1 MEISLTAMDNLRRF
15 HVAAGTFY
23 VGRSEPT
30 LLQAFL
36 GTCVGV
42 ALHDAQAGI
51 GGIIHLLLPEPV
63 VASSSYQQE
72 KYASYGMPLFIQA
85 AMDAGASKKN
95 LKACIAGGALV
106 GPVDHRDL
114 ALDIGGR
121 TAEVARNILHQAGI
135 AVAKQETGG
144 FFSCCL
150 TLDMMAWN
158 ARIEPAGMAKLEGG
172 NDIHMPS
179 SREIRQAMA
188 RLQPI
193 PQVALKI
200 LRIIDSDDDDIL
212 KLADELRKDQ
222 VLSARTLQLCN
233 STMFARRLR
242 VESLDHA
249 LVYLGRDLLVKM
261 VVSASVNEFFDQ
273 QSHGYSLCKGGLY
286 HHAVGTAIM
295 AEKLAQLTGIAPPT
309 TAYTAG
315 LLHDIGKVVL
325 DQYVA
330 AAYPMFYRE
339 MQEDITFGEA
349 EKRILGTDHTR
360 VGLMLAEKWGFPK
373 TLANAIRYH
382 HCPEKDPEH
391 TELTHI
397 VHLAD
402 LLMSSFHAGLE
413 MERLKIT
420 DLPKRLER
428 VGLTTDRFAELVDMI
443 PQSVFESAHD
453 LNLEEKPAP

>member
-1 MEISLTAMDNLRRF
+1 MDNLRRF

-23 VGRSEPT
+23 VGRSEPIM
-30 LLQAFL
+30 LQAFL

-42 ALHDAQAGI
+42 ALYDAKAGI
-51 GGIIHLLLPEPV
+51 GGIIHLLLPEPI
-63 VASSSYQQE
+63 VASSDYQRE
-72 KYASYGMPLFIQA
+72 KYASHGMPLFIQA
-85 AMDAGASKKN
+85 VIDAGASKDN

-106 GPVDHRDL
+106 GPVDRRDL
-114 ALDIGGR
+114 SLDIGGR
-121 TAEVARNILHQAGI
+121 TAEVARAILDQADI
-135 AVAKQETGG
+135 DVEKQETGG

-150 TLDMMAWN
+150 NLDMDAW
-158 ARIEPAGMAKLEGG
+158 APRIEPAGVAKLEDGG
-172 NDIHMPS
+172 DVHMPTG
-179 SREIRQAMA
+179 REIRQSMA
-188 RLQPI
+188 QLQPI

-200 LRIIDSDDDDIL
+200 LRIIDSDDYDIL
-212 KLADELRKDQ
+212 KLADELRRDQ
-222 VLSARTLQLCN
+222 VLGARTLQLCN
-233 STMFARRLR
+233 SAMFARRLR

-249 LVYLGRDLLVKM
+249 LVYLGRNLLIKM
-261 VVSASVNEFFDQ
+261 VVSASVNEFFNQ

-295 AEKLAQLTGIAPPT
+295 AEKLAHLTGVAPPT

-330 AAYPMFYRE
+330 AGYPMFYRE
-339 MQEDITFGEA
+339 MQDDITFGEA

-373 TLANAIRYH
+373 ALAHAIRYH
-382 HCPEKDPEH
+382 HYPEKDPDH

-413 MERLKIT
+413 LERVKMT
-420 DLPKRLER
+420 HLPKRLER
-428 VGLTTDRFAELVDMI
+428 VGLATDRFAELVEMI
-443 PQSVFESAHD
+443 PQTVFESSSD
-453 LNLEEKPAP
+453 VNMEEKPVP

>member
-1 MEISLTAMDNLRRF
+1 MDNLRRF

-30 LLQAFL
+30 LLQALL

-42 ALHDAQAGI
+42 ALYDARAGI

-63 VASSSYQQE
+63 VASSGYQQE
-72 KYASYGMPLFIQA
+72 KYASHGMPLFIQA
-85 AMDAGASKKN
+85 AMDAGASKEN

-121 TAEVARNILHQAGI
+121 TAEVARNILDQAGI
-135 AVAKQETGG
+135 AVEKQETGG

-150 TLDMMAWN
+150 SLDMKAWT
-158 ARIEPAGMAKLEGG
+158 ARIEPADVAKIEDGG
-172 NDIHMPS
+172 NVHMPS
-179 SREIRQAMA
+179 SREIRQVIE

-200 LRIIDSDDDDIL
+200 LRIIDNEDYDIL

-233 STMFARRLR
+233 SAMFARRLR

-261 VVSASVNEFFDQ
+261 VVSASVNEFFNQ
-273 QSHGYSLCKGGLY
+273 QGHGYSLCKGGLY

-295 AEKLAQLTGIAPPT
+295 AEKLAQLTGISPPT

-330 AAYPMFYRE
+330 AGYPMFYRE
-339 MQEDITFGEA
+339 LQEDISFSEA

-360 VGLMLAEKWGFPK
+360 VGLMLAEKWVFSK
-373 TLANAIRYH
+373 ALANAIRYH
-382 HCPEKDPEH
+382 HYPERDPDH
-391 TELTHI
+391 AELTHI

-402 LLMSSFHAGLE
+402 LIMSSFHAGLE
-413 MERLKIT
+413 MERLQMN

-443 PQSVFESAHD
+443 PQTVFESADD
-453 LNLEEKPAP
+453 LNLEETPAP